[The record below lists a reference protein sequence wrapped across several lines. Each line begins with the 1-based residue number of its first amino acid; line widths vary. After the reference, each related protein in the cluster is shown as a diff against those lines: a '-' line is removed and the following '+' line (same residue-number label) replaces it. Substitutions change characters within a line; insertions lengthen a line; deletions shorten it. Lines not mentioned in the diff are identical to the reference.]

1 MKCGI
6 FQIGIKDHP
15 HLAAYCVLGLA
26 HTSSQGPFTLL
37 ILSRLAH
44 QTAKEE
50 MNPQEAVPQDD
61 VRLLSA
67 WDIQTHPSRVA
78 PSVKAVT
85 SQVGGSALPF

>member
-1 MKCGI
+1 MKS
-6 FQIGIKDHP
+6 GIKDHA
-15 HLAAYCVLGLA
+15 HLAAYSVLGLA

-67 WDIQTHPSRVA
+67 WDIQTHPSRVT

>member
-6 FQIGIKDHP
+6 FQIGIKN
-15 HLAAYCVLGLA
+15 HLHLTAYCVLVLA
-26 HTSSQGPFTLL
+26 HTSSQDPFTLP
-37 ILSRLAH
+37 ILSRLAQ

-50 MNPQEAVPQDD
+50 MNPQEAVPQDS

-78 PSVKAVT
+78 PSAGQPAKLLRQ
-85 SQVGGSALPF
+85 SQVR